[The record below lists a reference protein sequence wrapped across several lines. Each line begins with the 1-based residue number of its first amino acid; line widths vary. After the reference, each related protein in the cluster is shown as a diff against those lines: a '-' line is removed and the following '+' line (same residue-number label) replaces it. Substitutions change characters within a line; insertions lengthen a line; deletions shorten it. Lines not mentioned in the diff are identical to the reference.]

1 MRAPASATF
10 AREVLAELP
19 VNEVGSLCRQARWP
33 KSYAQGNEVRYVK
46 RSRGR
51 NSVQQ
56 EKRGG
61 IFGAGTSVKDRET
74 IDLHRAIRSVVFHVM
89 FPSLILGVLR
99 PQRKRCKRDG
109 KS

>member
-10 AREVLAELP
+10 GREVLAELP
-19 VNEVGSLCRQARWP
+19 VNEVGSLCRQGRWP
-33 KSYAQGNEVRYVK
+33 KSYAQGNEAHVK

-61 IFGAGTSVKDRET
+61 IFGADLSVKDRET
-74 IDLHRAIRSVVFHVM
+74 IDLHRAIGSVVFHVM
-89 FPSLILGVLR
+89 FLSLILGVLR